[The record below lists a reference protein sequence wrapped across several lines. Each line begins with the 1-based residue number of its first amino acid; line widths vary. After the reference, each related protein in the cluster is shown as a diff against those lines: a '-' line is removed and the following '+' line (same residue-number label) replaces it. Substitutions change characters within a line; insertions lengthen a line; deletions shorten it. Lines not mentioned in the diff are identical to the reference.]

1 MRIDKLLVLKGYFS
15 TRQKAK
21 EAIRRGFVIVNGK
34 IVKKPSLD
42 VNPDAEIVILQEE
55 KPRGYWKLKE
65 LDEEWNIIKGDYV
78 VLDLGSSAGG
88 FLLYASEKARK
99 VYGIE
104 YSREFEKE
112 LKRIESSRDNV
123 KIFIDD
129 AFKFDLSKLE
139 PLDLI
144 LSDLTLEPISALKAT
159 LRFIPILKPKG
170 KILFVMKTGL
180 RKEKLD
186 FLSLKILKVKDSR
199 DLKERYYLLEKP

>member
-65 LDEEWNIIKGDYV
+65 LDEEWNIIKEDYV

-170 KILFVMKTGL
+170 KILFIMKTGL
-180 RKEKLD
+180 RKEELD

>member
-180 RKEKLD
+180 RKEELD

>member
-34 IVKKPSLD
+34 IAKKPSLD

-159 LRFIPILKPKG
+159 LRFVPILKPKG

-180 RKEKLD
+180 REEELD
-186 FLSLKILKVKDSR
+186 FKNLKILKVKDSR

>member
-21 EAIRRGFVIVNGK
+21 EAIKRGFVIVNGK

-65 LDEEWNIIKGDYV
+65 LDEEWNIIKEDYV

-180 RKEKLD
+180 RKEELD
-186 FLSLKILKVKDSR
+186 FKNLKILKVKDSR

>member
-170 KILFVMKTGL
+170 KILFIMKTGL
-180 RKEKLD
+180 RKEELD

-199 DLKERYYLLEKP
+199 DLK